1 MSHYGEL
8 PMFLSLDIAEFM
20 PLSQTR
26 KERKK
31 SLKIQTRERDDL
43 ERPFRRAACFSG
55 TRRFSKGIHN
65 RNLLGPRLLPLGRGR
80 RQASGSSFLPESFL
94 PAAGG
99 RLFIPARG
107 PGFAQ
112 GWTAVSAWG
121 AGEAEGVGTK

>member
-1 MSHYGEL
+1 MRALLRTQVSHYGEL

-80 RQASGSSFLPESFL
+80 RQASAAPFFLSPSYLPQVDGFSFLPEAPVL
-94 PAAGG
+94 RRAG
-99 RLFIPARG
+99 P
-107 PGFAQ
+107 Q
-112 GWTAVSAWG
+112 
-121 AGEAEGVGTK
+121 